1 MASENQTQT
10 QYWRVSP
17 GERGYLWREQK
28 LHECIA
34 IGWNETGSAK
44 GKSRPWLRRALKDK
58 KKFEWRPGAHAFG
71 QLEDFI
77 WNIRKGDKVVAS
89 TSGGGIYALGTVVG
103 DYEYN
108 RNLWYRHS
116 RKVAWETTFW
126 SPVKI
131 KSLDLREDVYNKF
144 HGRSSYTIRS
154 LEPDQWNHFTD
165 RLRKVRTP
173 FRNLAMW
180 GGLIQSPEYEGE
192 VIILFTHMLQHFG
205 MRIASIGTRFPDA
218 IVERKKNGT
227 WRTTNVEFEL
237 RSSRFCC
244 HMPACDNKGTFCRTI
259 VCWED
264 DWTDRRK
271 KSRFEIIELKREL
284 EKIL

>member
-1 MASENQTQT
+1 MTRDTAP
-10 QYWRVSP
+10 QYWRISP
-17 GERGYLWREQK
+17 GEGGYLWREQK

-58 KKFEWRPGAHAFG
+58 KKFKWRPGARAYD

-77 WNIRKGDKVVAS
+77 WHVRKGDKVVAS
-89 TSGGGIYALGTVVG
+89 TSGSGIYALGTVVG

-108 RNLWYRHS
+108 TNLWYRHS
-116 RKVAWETTFW
+116 RRVAWETTFW
-126 SPVKI
+126 HPVPI
-131 KSLDLREDVYNKF
+131 GDLGLHAHTYNKF
-144 HGRSSYTIRS
+144 HGSNSWTIRG
-154 LEPDQWNHFTD
+154 LEEDEWDHLTDQ
-165 RLRKVRTP
+165 LRKVRSP

-192 VIILFTHMLQHFG
+192 VIILFSQMLQHLG

-218 IVERKKNGT
+218 VIERKKNGGWHT
-227 WRTTNVEFEL
+227 INVEFEL
-237 RSSRFCC
+237 RSSGFRF
-244 HMPACDNKGTFCRTI
+244 HIPACDRKDTYCRTI

-264 DWTDRRK
+264 DWTDTRTK
-271 KSRFEIIELKREL
+271 GKFEIIELKHEL
-284 EKIL
+284 EKLL

>member
-1 MASENQTQT
+1 MEPENEP
-10 QYWRVSP
+10 QYWRISP
-17 GERGYLWREQK
+17 GEGGYLWREQK

-34 IGWNETGSAK
+34 VGWNETGSAK
-44 GKSRPWLRRALKDK
+44 GRSRPWLRRALKRIP
-58 KKFEWRPGAHAFG
+58 WHPGARAFD

-77 WNIRKGDKVVAS
+77 WKMRKGDKVVAS
-89 TSGGGIYALGTVVG
+89 TSGKGIYALGTVLG

-126 SPVKI
+126 HPVKI
-131 KSLDLREDVYNKF
+131 DSLGLREDVYNRF
-144 HGRSSYTIRS
+144 HGRSSQTIRN
-154 LEPDQWNHFTD
+154 LDKDQWNHLTD
-165 RLRKVRTP
+165 CLRRFRTP

-192 VIILFTHMLQHFG
+192 VIILFSQMLQHLG

-218 IVERKKNGT
+218 IIERKKNGT
-227 WRTTNVEFEL
+227 WRTANVEFEL
-237 RSSRFCC
+237 RSSGFCC
-244 HMPACDNKGTFCRTI
+244 HMPACDNKDTYCRTI

-264 DWTDRRK
+264 DWADTRK
-271 KSRFEIIELKREL
+271 KAKFEIIELKREL
-284 EKIL
+284 EKVL